1 MVRVIS
7 ASLGGRSPSTLTQS
21 APCRVRPLPGRDFKG
36 QFLIPSLTLRKPTGA
51 LPGGTRAVGEDEGRT
66 GTAQKWARAAV

>member
-21 APCRVRPLPGRDFKG
+21 APCRVHPLPGRDFTA
-36 QFLIPSLTLRKPTGA
+36 QFLNPPLTLRKPRGA
-51 LPGGTRAVGEDEGRT
+51 LPGGIRAVGEDERMT
-66 GTAQKWARAAV
+66 GTAQKWARAAA